1 MNRPA
6 FKPILN
12 TELPHGFR
20 YIRFERARDHVHP
33 EGDNK
38 TAYIMI
44 APLDAESRID
54 AELARKHKD
63 ACRVVRRRPDRE
75 DDLGHLVHGPGG
87 SWQFHYD
94 LAGSNPDETGS
105 HFFGI
110 RLMLR
115 SSRKPTE
122 IGLANKIWKR
132 HERDHSIHRHTVRPC
147 QRWHRGGRSHE
158 MRNTCVSHRARQ
170 GLLANTWACRRRGV
184 GTHRLS
190 GG

>member
-20 YIRFERARDHVHP
+20 YIRFERARDHAHP

-75 DDLGHLVHGPGG
+75 DDLGHLAHGPGG

-105 HFFGI
+105 HFEADRFEPGEYV
-110 RLMLR
+110 
-115 SSRKPTE
+115 SVHE
-122 IGLANKIWKR
+122 ADGLNVYRI
-132 HERDHSIHRHTVRPC
+132 
-147 QRWHRGGRSHE
+147 
-158 MRNTCVSHRARQ
+158 VSV
-170 GLLANTWACRRRGV
+170 LPL
-184 GTHRLS
+184 
-190 GG
+190 